1 MIEYKKIKGKETKVK
16 KKHTIKILTSIL
28 LILLLI
34 ALIVT
39 AYFIFA
45 DIESK
50 ATKEIRQTCSLEI
63 KEFMSRKIFIIE
75 PKEGASNNKKILYFH
90 GGSYVAEASK
100 EHWNFIE
107 KIVKETG
114 MTVIMPDYPLTPKY
128 NYKDVFRMV
137 IPLYKEIIEK
147 VKPEDLIV
155 IGDSAG
161 GGLALALEEKISEQK
176 VELPNKTIL
185 ISPWLDVRLQNEKID
200 EVQKLDKELN
210 KETLILAGIAYAGED
225 GIDSSLVNPI
235 DGDLS
240 KLKNITIYTGTNDIL
255 NPDVH
260 ILKEKAENV
269 GVEINVKEYKDAQ
282 HIWIINNNSSE
293 EITQKAYTDFIEE
306 IKSEIE

>member
-1 MIEYKKIKGKETKVK
+1 MKA
-16 KKHTIKILTSIL
+16 KHTIKILASIL
-28 LILLLI
+28 STFLLI

-39 AYFIFA
+39 AYFIIA

-50 ATKEIRQTCSLEI
+50 ATKEIRQTCNLEI
-63 KEFMSRKIFIIE
+63 NEFMIRKIFVIE
-75 PKEGASNNKKILYFH
+75 PKEGASNSKKILYFH
-90 GGSYVAEASK
+90 GGSYVSEASK

-107 KIVKETG
+107 RIVKETG

-185 ISPWLDVRLQNEKID
+185 ISPWIDVRLQNEKIN

-235 DGDLS
+235 EGDLS

-260 ILKEKAENV
+260 MLKEKAEKV
-269 GVEINVKEYKDAQ
+269 GVEINIKEYKDAQ

-293 EITQKAYTDFIEE
+293 EITQEAYTDFIEE
-306 IKSEIE
+306 IKNEN